1 MSHKPTYE
9 ELRQKVR
16 ALEKEAYER
25 QRADNALLE
34 STRRLQMAYDQAI
47 VYAKELRN
55 EITEHKRAD
64 EALEEAKEVLDERV
78 EGRTAELSSAVS
90 LLEREIA
97 ERARAEE
104 ALQESEIRL
113 KTVLDT
119 VQAGIVV
126 VDPET
131 HAIVG
136 VNAAAGK
143 MFGAPREKIL
153 GRVCHECFCTAEK
166 GKCPVTDLGE
176 SLENAEQELVTAD
189 GKKVPIL
196 KTVVSV
202 VLNSRE
208 HLLESFLDVT
218 RRKRAQEALWESEK
232 LVYAHE
238 KKMEMLKFAND
249 VALKLMH
256 ELRNPLV
263 AVGGFSKL
271 IASKD
276 YPEDKL
282 REYANIIMEQAKR
295 LDKAVNDVLVHLKA
309 GAEDL

>member
-9 ELRQKVR
+9 ELQQKVR

-25 QRADNALLE
+25 KRADNTLLE
-34 STRRLQMAYDQAI
+34 STRRLQVAYDQAI
-47 VYAKELRN
+47 VYAKELRH
-55 EITEHKRAD
+55 EIAEHKRAD
-64 EALEEAKEVLDERV
+64 EALEEAKDVLDERV

-97 ERARAEE
+97 ERKRAEE
-104 ALQESEIRL
+104 AFRESEIRL
-113 KTVLDT
+113 KTILDT

-126 VDPET
+126 IDPKT

-153 GRVCHECFCTAEK
+153 GRVCHECFCTSEK

-176 SLENAEQELVTAD
+176 HLENAEQELVTAD

-202 VLNSRE
+202 ILNSRE
-208 HLLESFLDVT
+208 HLLESFLDIT

-271 IASKD
+271 IANKD

-282 REYANIIMEQAKR
+282 REYAKIIMEQAKR

-309 GAEDL
+309 GAEEL

>member
-1 MSHKPTYE
+1 MFRKPTYE
-9 ELRQKVR
+9 ELQQKIR
-16 ALEKEAYER
+16 ALEKEAHER
-25 QRADNALLE
+25 KRADDALLE
-34 STRRLQMAYDQAI
+34 STRRLQVAYDQAI
-47 VYAKELRN
+47 VYAKELRR
-55 EITEHKRAD
+55 EIAEHQRAD
-64 EALEEAKEVLDERV
+64 EALEDAKGELDERV
-78 EGRTAELSSAVS
+78 EGRTAELSSAIS
-90 LLEREIA
+90 LLKREIA
-97 ERARAEE
+97 ERRRAEE

-126 VDPET
+126 VDPQT

-153 GRVCHECFCTAEK
+153 GRACYECFCTSEK
-166 GKCPVTDLGE
+166 GRCPVTDLGE
-176 SLENAEQELVTAD
+176 SLENAEQELITAD
-189 GKKVPIL
+189 GKRVPIL
-196 KTVVSV
+196 KTAVSV
-202 VLNSRE
+202 TLNSRE

-218 RRKRAQEALWESEK
+218 KRKQAEEALWESEK
-232 LVYAHE
+232 LVYSQE

-263 AVGGFSKL
+263 AIGGYSKL
-271 IASKD
+271 ICSKD

-282 REYANIIMEQAKR
+282 RAYAQIVMEQAIR

-309 GAEDL
+309 GAEEL